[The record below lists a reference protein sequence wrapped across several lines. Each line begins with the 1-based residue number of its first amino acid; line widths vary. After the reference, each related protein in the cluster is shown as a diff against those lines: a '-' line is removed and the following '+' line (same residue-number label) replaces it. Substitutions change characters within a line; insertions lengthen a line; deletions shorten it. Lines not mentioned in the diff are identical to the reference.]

1 METLWAEVRDEGA
14 FPFELILLW
23 QVEHPARKKKGA
35 GNPPRGVGA
44 EPHRDWSVP
53 LYGEHM
59 QPAPSLLALSSLC
72 LCQTSLIC
80 LEVCVV
86 LGGFLYVYVCVCVC
100 VCSGLQL
107 PVSMATSTSPVWG
120 FAVCGPSPASRAL
133 KGAAVLSAVPCC
145 LQALGAAAET
155 GRDGCRVLLPHHTQ
169 HRFCLFSTVG
179 KSGER
184 ASYSTF
190 GRDAGMPGLSQV
202 RV

>member
-100 VCSGLQL
+100 VLWPPTASFHGHEHFPGL
-107 PVSMATSTSPVWG
+107 G
-120 FAVCGPSPASRAL
+120 FCCLWTEPCLSRA
-133 KGAAVLSAVPCC
+133 
-145 LQALGAAAET
+145 
-155 GRDGCRVLLPHHTQ
+155 
-169 HRFCLFSTVG
+169 
-179 KSGER
+179 
-184 ASYSTF
+184 
-190 GRDAGMPGLSQV
+190 
-202 RV
+202 